1 VAQASVNNI
10 AELQDAPIESLP
22 PLELR
27 LPEPGTADSDAAEG
41 VDRENRR
48 RRQRGRG
55 RQRAEGEQ
63 AELNEQGQVQEGP
76 QADAAASE
84 EAPAAAEGGEQAS
97 GEERGE
103 ERGERRE
110 RRERRPRRERGD
122 RGDRAER
129 QDRTDGEN
137 AEAGQDAA
145 AETLPQVAET
155 AAIEVQSSEPVAV
168 ESVAVAVS
176 EPAEAVQAPV
186 LAAAPAAV
194 IEAPAAP
201 VETAPVAT
209 RYQLPLGELDA
220 VATQAGL
227 VWVQS
232 DAGKVAAV
240 AASMAAEPKKVH
252 VPRVIAPVT
261 LPDHG
266 PLVLVETRKDLA
278 DVKLPFDA

>member
-1 VAQASVNNI
+1 MNNT

-63 AELNEQGQVQEGP
+63 AELNEQGQVQEGA
-76 QADAAASE
+76 QADAAASD
-84 EAPAAAEGGEQAS
+84 EAPVAAEGGEQAS

-129 QDRTDGEN
+129 QERTEGE
-137 AEAGQDAA
+137 ASEAGQDAA
-145 AETLPQVAET
+145 AETLPQVADT
-155 AAIEVQSSEPVAV
+155 AAIEVRSSEPVAV
-168 ESVAVAVS
+168 ESVAVAVAVS

-266 PLVLVETRKDLA
+266 PLVLVETRKELA